1 CGVHSLYRGFVVR
14 ATRPAVKRWCSGR
27 AGATTFWE
35 SCGRLFLEGP
45 ALRKTLFAIATLLA
59 SAAAFEATAQ
69 SVYVE
74 RKQISSAAARKMVDA
89 CLAFAEK
96 NNILVGVAVVG
107 IDGVLIDFHA
117 MQGGGATLSET
128 AILKA
133 KTAAHWQRATKSL
146 EEDVTTLRNQA
157 SVWINDFPKAG
168 ALPIMIDGQV
178 AGAIGVGGAQ
188 KQEECAQAGIDA
200 VLPKQQPVAARR

>member
-1 CGVHSLYRGFVVR
+1 M
-14 ATRPAVKRWCSGR
+14 
-27 AGATTFWE
+27 
-35 SCGRLFLEGP
+35 
-45 ALRKTLFAIATLLA
+45 RKMMFAIATLATCAMVAGA
-59 SAAAFEATAQ
+59 SAQTV
-69 SVYVE
+69 SID
-74 RKQISSAAARKMVDA
+74 RKQISNAAARKMVDA
-89 CLAFAEK
+89 CLAYAEK

-107 IDGVLIDFHA
+107 IDGVLLDFHA
-117 MQGGGATLSET
+117 MQGGGPTLTET

-133 KTAAHWQRATKSL
+133 KTAVHWQRATKSL

-178 AGAIGVGGAQ
+178 AGAIGIGGAS

-200 VLPKQQPVAARR
+200 VLPKQPVAAR